1 MQGDGIEDQTL
12 GHELR
17 VDVLIAEELS
27 HVETLFCVDIA
38 LDLTSPQATGTGGRD
53 VDELGPGLDTEINTT
68 LGAADVHILNLR
80 AF

>member
-1 MQGDGIEDQTL
+1 MKGNGVEDETL

-17 VDVLIAEELS
+17 VDVLIAEELT
-27 HVETLFCVDIA
+27 HVETLLCIDIA
-38 LDLTSPQATGTGGRD
+38 LDLASPQTTGTGGRD